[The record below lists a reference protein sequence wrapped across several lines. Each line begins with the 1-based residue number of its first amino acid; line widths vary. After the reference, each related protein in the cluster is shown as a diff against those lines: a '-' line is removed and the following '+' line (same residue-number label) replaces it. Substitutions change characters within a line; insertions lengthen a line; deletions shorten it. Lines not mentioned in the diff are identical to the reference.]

1 MEIHVDLPWL
11 KTMETDIGST
21 RTRLDADSGDA
32 VSLPSASAVDSG
44 TTDFMNE
51 WDERRGE
58 LSKSLD
64 AVQQIVTAI
73 HDSFNQVDQELGTCT
88 AE

>member
-11 KTMETDIGST
+11 KTMKSDISST

-32 VSLPSASAVDSG
+32 VSLPSAPAVDSG

-58 LSKSLD
+58 LSKTLE
-64 AVQQIVTAI
+64 AVQQIVAAI
-73 HDSFNQVDQELGTCT
+73 HDSFQEVDDELGSCT
-88 AE
+88 SE